1 MFFGRGLDFGSCRF
15 WAEGENPCI
24 FTVFL
29 LFFIKSAKACEA
41 NFHRCWLQFLWQPE
55 PKKEPFWLEIY
66 KVFWFSEKKSL
77 FSKPLLVRG
86 GGGQAEPQETQ
97 KRPNHCIFTV
107 FSCLAENQK
116 KGLATGSQEAKLGT
130 FWGPKSQGEALYLHF
145 YSVFSSWQAENLHF
159 YRVLGLWDTCREQP
173 GTQRERKKH
182 NFTCIFAGFWCLGWI
197 GERVMDLG
205 KIGKMGL
212 GNLGSGILG
221 NHKKGGI
228 YEGRSKGPHFQIQP
242 KVSFQGFG

>member
-1 MFFGRGLDFGSCRF
+1 MASGLFPPEPVSARS
-15 WAEGENPCI
+15 GENLHFYIVLYVFQKISKSNRSQFSKSWIVVFTATRTPKRGILIGNLQGFLI
-24 FTVFL
+24 FR
-29 LFFIKSAKACEA
+29 K
-41 NFHRCWLQFLWQPE
+41 
-55 PKKEPFWLEIY
+55 
-66 KVFWFSEKKSL
+66 KVFVCKAPFGQGW
-77 FSKPLLVRG
+77 G
-86 GGGQAEPQETQ
+86 GVEAEPQETQ
-97 KRPNHCIFTV
+97 KGPNPCIFTV
-107 FSCLAENQK
+107 FSCLAQNQK

-159 YRVLGLWDTCREQP
+159 YRDLGLWDTCREQP

-182 NFTCIFAGFWCLGWI
+182 NFTCIFAGFWCLGWK

-205 KIGKMGL
+205 KIGKKGL

-228 YEGRSKGPHFQIQP
+228 LRRIAYQKQAF
-242 KVSFQGFG
+242 